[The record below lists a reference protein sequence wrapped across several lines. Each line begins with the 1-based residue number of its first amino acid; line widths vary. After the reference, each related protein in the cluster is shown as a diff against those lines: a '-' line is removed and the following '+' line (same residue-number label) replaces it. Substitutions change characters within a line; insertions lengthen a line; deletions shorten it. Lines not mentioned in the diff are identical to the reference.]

1 MDVLGIVLSLFLLM
15 FFAYRGYSVILF
27 SPIFALLAASLQGL
41 PIMPAYTELFMG
53 KAVVFV
59 KGEEITQWVN
69 CSIFGERGEKLIN
82 SLKKGSSVF
91 VSGEFYARKW
101 ESNGKNGTS
110 LELNVDRFKWAG
122 RKHDSSDATQDHA
135 TQPVKREQ
143 AAPKTQVDDLDDD
156 IPF

>member
-1 MDVLGIVLSLFLLM
+1 MAIMQVVGNLGKDAEQRFTGAGM
-15 FFAYRGYSVILF
+15 SVVSF
-27 SPIFALLAASLQGL
+27 SVADSV
-41 PIMPAYTELFMG
+41 Y
-53 KAVVFV
+53 V

-69 CSIFGERGEKLIN
+69 CTIFGERGEKLVN

-101 ESNGKNGTS
+101 ESNGKSGTS

-135 TQPVKREQ
+135 PQPVKREQ

-156 IPF
+156 IQF